1 MNLKTSSR
9 MVNGIVIVDIVG
21 ELRLGDGTGILR
33 DVVRDLTD
41 KGYKNILL
49 NLAAVRHIDSAGVGE
64 LMSCFTS
71 IRNQGGHLKLMNL
84 NKNVH
89 NLLQI
94 TKLYTIFEVEED
106 EPAAIKSFQ

>member
-49 NLAAVRHIDSAGVGE
+49 NLACGPPH
-64 LMSCFTS
+64 
-71 IRNQGGHLKLMNL
+71 
-84 NKNVH
+84 
-89 NLLQI
+89 
-94 TKLYTIFEVEED
+94 
-106 EPAAIKSFQ
+106 